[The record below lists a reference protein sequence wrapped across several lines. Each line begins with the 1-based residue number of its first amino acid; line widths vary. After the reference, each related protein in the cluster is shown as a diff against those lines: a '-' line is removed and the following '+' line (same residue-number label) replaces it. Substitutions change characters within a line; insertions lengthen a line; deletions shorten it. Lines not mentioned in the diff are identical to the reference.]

1 MASNITSN
9 MASNIDEVQSHILG
23 VIVGL
28 MNNYELTPSQVNDR
42 FDYVASL
49 ELYPNTTYI
58 EYKNHQTQPKASEP
72 PQEEPTRLVWADL
85 SSEEDDV
92 LLDLETDISSDDSDV
107 DTIHNPTEKIQVK
120 TRREFCAA
128 MSNGI
133 KICPK
138 YSNCSKDRC
147 KNFHIKQKYIC
158 SHNTRGS
165 YCDNNDC
172 ELIVIRPC
180 RKGKRCHDPECSFR
194 HK

>member
-1 MASNITSN
+1 MNSSVAS
-9 MASNIDEVQSHILG
+9 IDEIQSHILG

-28 MNNYELTPSQVNDR
+28 MNNYQLTSEQVQDR
-42 FDYVASL
+42 FEYVASL

-58 EYKNHQTQPKASEP
+58 DYKNQQTQTQEEEFT
-72 PQEEPTRLVWADL
+72 QEEPTRLVWADL
-85 SSEEDDV
+85 SSEEEDAAI
-92 LLDLETDISSDDSDV
+92 LDFEPEVSSSDSDV
-107 DTIHNPTEKIQVK
+107 DTVQASTQTKIQVK

-138 YSNCSKDRC
+138 YANCNKDHC

-180 RKGKRCHDPECSFR
+180 RKGKRCHDSECSFR